1 MQISILKVTILA
13 SYLTLQDSDNEKL
26 ERNLLSSNAKVP
38 LALSSVEWGT
48 LKKIY
53 I

>member
-26 ERNLLSSNAKVP
+26 ES
-38 LALSSVEWGT
+38 T
-48 LKKIY
+48 Q
-53 I
+53 